1 MYDFP
6 SIQRG
11 NSTGNTHPR
20 HKLGI
25 RTVYLH
31 HASRA
36 HRMCRCDLSGANKCG
51 DSESECGACQPSS
64 LFDSTCSCSSTASP
78 DSSTRSYPSL
88 IPGPD
93 QLFIVCSV
101 WSCGVKMLTAHCSA
115 PHVATCKQALKATY
129 AHPSL
134 FKVENLEPS
143 KFLVANKTQA
153 ASRKLTCQN
162 CTRVEP
168 GCTIAP
174 ALT

>member
-1 MYDFP
+1 M
-6 SIQRG
+6 QRG

-36 HRMCRCDLSGANKCG
+36 CCMCRCGLTGACKCG
-51 DSESECGACQPSS
+51 DSESECGACQPRS
-64 LFDSTCSCSSTASP
+64 LFHCTCSCSSIVNH
-78 DSSTRSYPSL
+78 DSSTHSYPSL

-115 PHVATCKQALKATY
+115 PHVAKQALKATY
-129 AHPSL
+129 ARPSI

-143 KFLVANKTQA
+143 KFLVANKTRA
-153 ASRKLTCQN
+153 ASQKLTCQN
-162 CTRVEP
+162 RT
-168 GCTIAP
+168 
-174 ALT
+174 

>member
-1 MYDFP
+1 M
-6 SIQRG
+6 QRG
-11 NSTGNTHPR
+11 NSTGNTLPR

-25 RTVYLH
+25 RTVYPH

-36 HRMCRCDLSGANKCG
+36 RCMCRCGLTGAVKCG
-51 DSESECGACQPSS
+51 DSESECGACQPRS
-64 LFDSTCSCSSTASP
+64 LLDCTGSCSSTASP
-78 DSSTRSYPSL
+78 DSSTHSYRSL

-93 QLFIVCSV
+93 QLFIVCNV

-115 PHVATCKQALKATY
+115 PHVAKQALKATY
-129 AHPSL
+129 ARPL
-134 FKVENLEPS
+134 TFKVENLEPS

-168 GCTIAP
+168 GYTCTVYHRTCFN
-174 ALT
+174 LNQ